1 MAFLTSTDK
10 PKTHYGN
17 DNTKYRFKPI
27 SEGKGKNE
35 AYFVLVNKET
45 GKTEVWNEE
54 FGQDRMVGE
63 YDPKTK
69 KFTPEPTAGL
79 LGKGSR
85 KYEQE
90 FFTGE
95 EGIQSIVSQA
105 KNVVAKEVYNDA
117 SIGVSKQDRL
127 QAGKQKANDLL
138 NDGTSSINES
148 DSESLKGLAKIAQD
162 KLLEVKG
169 RKFFPNLRYPEKMS
183 EDQDAIKFTIRD
195 FKPRQWDK
203 TQPGVL
209 KERDRSNAALD
220 KINLGSVI
228 LPMPG
233 GLKDTNQA
241 KWGSAELNPIEAVGA
256 QLAMA
261 TFNSTDAAGGI
272 LKNLAKDM
280 GSSDMT
286 KVAQQGIA
294 GAIVGKGGQLLQRQG
309 TLINPNV
316 ELLFQAPQLRKFNF
330 VFNLSPRNAK
340 EAQIVKQIIR
350 TFKQSSAPRRTV
362 KGYFLRTPLI
372 YQIEYINNAYNLNR
386 FKECAL
392 TSFTTEYTP
401 NNTYSTFR
409 DGTMTQYRITMDFEE
424 LDPIFNDD
432 YDALDKEDPSNFST
446 VSFAGGQGPL
456 SISNLKGGTD
466 AAGIGY

>member
-1 MAFLTSTDK
+1 M
-10 PKTHYGN
+10 
-17 DNTKYRFKPI
+17 
-27 SEGKGKNE
+27 
-35 AYFVLVNKET
+35 LVNKET

-95 EGIQSIVSQA
+95 EGIKSIVSQA

-233 GLKDTNQA
+233 GLKDTNQS
-241 KWGSAELNPIEAVGA
+241 KWGSAEMNPIQAVGA

-261 TFNSTDAAGGI
+261 AFNSTDAAGGI

-286 KVAQQGIA
+286 QVAQQGIA
-294 GAIVGKGGQLLQRQG
+294 GAITGVKGQLLQRQG

-316 ELLFQAPQLRKFNF
+316 ELLFEKPQLRKFNF

-372 YQIEYINNAYNLNR
+372 YQLEYINNAYNLNR

-432 YDALDKEDPSNFST
+432 YDALDKEDPTNFSN
-446 VSFAGGQGPL
+446 VFESGQGPL
-456 SISNLKGGTD
+456 AAGNLKGGTD